1 MNSKELCA
9 LKNSALHK
17 QPHKVATASK
27 MMSKIKRE
35 YGVELWQTLN
45 AVIASNNPPLWFSTM
60 VELIKNKV
68 QEEQAEDKIEKEKIE
83 RSLAKKRKL
92 EMEASKITE
101 NLFRIPPT
109 NIPRPSTVVRRRV

>member
-35 YGVELWQTLN
+35 YGVELWQILSD
-45 AVIASNNPPLWFSTM
+45 AIASDNPPLWSSM
-60 VELIKNKV
+60 MLELIKNKV
-68 QEEQAEDKIEKEKIE
+68 QEEQAEEKIEKEKSG
-83 RSLAKKRKL
+83 RSLA
-92 EMEASKITE
+92 
-101 NLFRIPPT
+101 N
-109 NIPRPSTVVRRRV
+109 